1 MSRLSRFLREN
12 ALRGGTFLVVGGVSF
27 LVDAGVYNALAF
39 WGGRGPLFQAPLLAK
54 AISIIVASVVSYLG
68 SKLWTFRDSQR
79 PASWRQFALFMVLN
93 LVAIALQM
101 ACLGFSRYVLHQ
113 ADPFSDNLWGTF
125 IGQIVATLFRYFSY
139 GKWVFPTSSN
149 STQPAVPPQTEE
161 SHHA

>member
-1 MSRLSRFLREN
+1 MSKLSRFLREN

-27 LVDAGVYNALAF
+27 LVDAGVYNVLAF
-39 WGGRGPLFQAPLLAK
+39 WGGRGPLFQTPLLAK

-79 PASWRQFALFMVLN
+79 PASWRQFTLFMVLN

-125 IGQIVATLFRYFSY
+125 IGQIVATLFRYFTY
-139 GKWVFPTSSN
+139 GKWVFPRSSA
-149 STQPAVPPQTEE
+149 QPPSSQPTEK
-161 SHHA
+161 